1 VSPSTSG
8 ATVSDAV
15 TAAPDPRGLTSVI
28 VVAADSGMG
37 LADCVT
43 RVLAATASVEVIIAD
58 NASSDGS
65 VAHVAELHAQKEK
78 VRILNNGKNLGFGA
92 ACNRGVAVARGDA
105 LLFLNPDCL
114 IETGTIAGLR
124 TIAQGDARIGL
135 IGALQVDA
143 AGHVD
148 PASRRHDPLL
158 RRSLVSFSGLAR
170 FASRWPA
177 LVGVTL
183 PPPSA
188 ADNSGGEPVDA
199 VSGALMFLPRGV
211 FERVGGF
218 DEGYFLHCEDLDL
231 CRRVRNAGL
240 SVVCATGLRV
250 THAKGGSSRSRPL
263 FVAWHKHRGMWRWF
277 TKFDPAARNPLLR
290 ALVWCG
296 TWLHF
301 VLLIPAYLLRAL
313 SASCSNRY

>member
-1 VSPSTSG
+1 MSPSTPG
-8 ATVSDAV
+8 ATVPDAV
-15 TAAPDPRGLTSVI
+15 MAAPERGGLTSI
-28 VVAADSGMG
+28 IIVAADSGMG
-37 LADCVT
+37 LADCVA
-43 RVLAATASVEVIIAD
+43 RALTASVPVEIIVSD
-58 NASSDGS
+58 NASTDAS

-78 VRILNNGKNLGFGA
+78 VRILHNGKNLGFGA
-92 ACNRGVAVARGDA
+92 ACNRGAAVARGDA

-114 IETGTIAGLR
+114 IEAGTVGGLR

-135 IGALQVDA
+135 IGALQVDT
-143 AGHVD
+143 AGRVD
-148 PASRRHDPLL
+148 PASRRRDPLL
-158 RRSLVSFSGLAR
+158 RRALASFSGLAQL
-170 FASRWPA
+170 ASRWPA
-177 LVGVTL
+177 LAGVTL
-183 PPPSA
+183 PPATVAVDGLS
-188 ADNSGGEPVDA
+188 EPVDS

-218 DEGYFLHCEDLDL
+218 DESYFLHCEDLDL
-231 CRRVRNAGL
+231 CRRVRDAGL
-240 SVVCATGLRV
+240 SVVCATALRV

-301 VLLIPAYLLRAL
+301 VLLIPVYFLRAL
-313 SASCSNRY
+313 GARRPNTP